1 VQFTTRRV
9 PGAAAFY
16 PSGRESTLAQDY
28 GRLISPG
35 GVASLGNISQSRAA
49 AAPTVV
55 AAPTA
60 LHPVS
65 QATIDRLLG
74 KTK

>member
-1 VQFTTRRV
+1 M
-9 PGAAAFY
+9 A
-16 PSGRESTLAQDY
+16 EDY
-28 GRLISPG
+28 GTLISPG
-35 GVASLGNISQSRAA
+35 GPAVLGNIAQSRAA

-55 AAPTA
+55 PTPTA

>member
-1 VQFTTRRV
+1 M
-9 PGAAAFY
+9 
-16 PSGRESTLAQDY
+16 AQDY
-28 GRLISPG
+28 GSLISPG
-35 GVASLGNISQSRAA
+35 GAASLGNISQSRAA
-49 AAPTVV
+49 AAPTVI

-74 KTK
+74 RAK

>member
-1 VQFTTRRV
+1 MAQ
-9 PGAAAFY
+9 
-16 PSGRESTLAQDY
+16 QDY

-35 GVASLGNISQSRAA
+35 GPASLGNIAQSRAA

-55 AAPTA
+55 PAPTA